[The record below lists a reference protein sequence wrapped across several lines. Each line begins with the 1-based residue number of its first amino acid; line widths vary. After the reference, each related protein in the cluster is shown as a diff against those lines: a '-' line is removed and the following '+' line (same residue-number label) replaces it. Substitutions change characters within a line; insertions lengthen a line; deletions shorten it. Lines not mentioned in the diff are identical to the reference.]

1 MKREDLAAKV
11 LALVTEIAPDVDP
24 ASVIAGIDFRDQF
37 DFDSMDTLNFAIA
50 LHRELGVEVPE
61 AEYSR
66 LASLDKCVAYL
77 ADADREACA
86 APCVAEPVLA
96 DYDAARQGFAWEQ
109 AGEAARR
116 PCWRRAQHRARG
128 PSTGTRRGQPASGS
142 PSGSWRRALRR
153 ST

>member
-1 MKREDLAAKV
+1 MKREDLAARV

-24 ASVIAGIDFRDQF
+24 ASVIAGIDFREQF

-77 ADADREACA
+77 ADK
-86 APCVAEPVLA
+86 V
-96 DYDAARQGFAWEQ
+96 G
-109 AGEAARR
+109 
-116 PCWRRAQHRARG
+116 
-128 PSTGTRRGQPASGS
+128 
-142 PSGSWRRALRR
+142 
-153 ST
+153 

>member
-1 MKREDLAAKV
+1 MKREDLATRV

-24 ASVIAGIDFRDQF
+24 ASVIAGVDFRDQF

-77 ADADREACA
+77 ADR
-86 APCVAEPVLA
+86 V
-96 DYDAARQGFAWEQ
+96 R
-109 AGEAARR
+109 
-116 PCWRRAQHRARG
+116 
-128 PSTGTRRGQPASGS
+128 
-142 PSGSWRRALRR
+142 
-153 ST
+153 

>member
-77 ADADREACA
+77 ADR
-86 APCVAEPVLA
+86 V
-96 DYDAARQGFAWEQ
+96 R
-109 AGEAARR
+109 
-116 PCWRRAQHRARG
+116 
-128 PSTGTRRGQPASGS
+128 
-142 PSGSWRRALRR
+142 
-153 ST
+153 